1 VDHDAAL
8 SRLPRT
14 YALGLRLSQAGAD
27 AQLIA
32 DCLDIELEAVGPL
45 LAVADAKL
53 SSLQASE
60 DMEP

>member
-1 VDHDAAL
+1 VDQESAL

-14 YALGLRLSQAGAD
+14 YALALRLTKAGAD
-27 AQLIA
+27 PQLIA
-32 DCLDIELEAVGPL
+32 DCLDVELEAVGPL

-60 DMEP
+60 EMES

>member
-1 VDHDAAL
+1 MDQNTAL

-14 YALGLRLSQAGAD
+14 YALALRLSQAGAD
-27 AQLIA
+27 PQLIA
-32 DCLDIELEAVGPL
+32 ECLDIELEAVGPL

-53 SSLQASE
+53 SSLHASE

>member
-14 YALGLRLSQAGAD
+14 YALALRLSQTGAD
-27 AQLIA
+27 PQLIA